1 MDASKQKSLGAAFLA
16 QPASPHGD
24 DPIIVRPNAW
34 DVASALLLAR
44 AGFKA
49 IANTSAGVG
58 YTGGYQVGEVM
69 PLDEML
75 DEIGVRRVTVGA
87 IMARATYHTLK
98 QAANELRDS
107 RTFGFAEGVMSHADL
122 NRLMKGT

>member
-1 MDASKQKSLGAAFLA
+1 ML
-16 QPASPHGD
+16 
-24 DPIIVRPNAW
+24 PNAW

>member
-16 QPASPHGD
+16 QHASPQAD
-24 DPIIVRPNAW
+24 DPIIVLPNAW

-44 AGFKA
+44 TGFKA
-49 IANTSAGVG
+49 IATTSAGVG

-75 DEIGVRRVTVGA
+75 GKIGVRRVTVGA

-98 QAANELRDS
+98 
-107 RTFGFAEGVMSHADL
+107 
-122 NRLMKGT
+122 